1 MTMYQVILL
10 LTLTHSSHRSPGKKR
25 CEVVPGGYTG
35 EMIDELMYFAQP
47 DSGLTAS
54 FKCFTG
60 GPFVR
65 SFEFLEIAITHEFF
79 ESRTCRR
86 TLIAT
91 TETMAMEFG

>member
-47 DSGLTAS
+47 DSGLRAS
-54 FKCFTG
+54 SASLVAPLLDPLSSLK
-60 GPFVR
+60 
-65 SFEFLEIAITHEFF
+65 
-79 ESRTCRR
+79 
-86 TLIAT
+86 
-91 TETMAMEFG
+91 